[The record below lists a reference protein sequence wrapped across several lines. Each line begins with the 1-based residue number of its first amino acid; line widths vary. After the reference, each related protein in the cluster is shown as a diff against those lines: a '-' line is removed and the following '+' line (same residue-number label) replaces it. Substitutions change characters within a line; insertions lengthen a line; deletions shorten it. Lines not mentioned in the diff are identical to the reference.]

1 MSATGSAICS
11 RSASISEMEL
21 EQLRIFIA
29 VAEHGSYSAAAK
41 DLFVSHSTTSRAV
54 SALENELGVTLF
66 DRKNRI
72 LGLTQA
78 GESLLRDARELLE
91 NAAQLKNNLKE
102 FR

>member
-1 MSATGSAICS
+1 
-11 RSASISEMEL
+11 MEL
-21 EQLRIFIA
+21 EQLRIFVA

-66 DRKNRI
+66 ERDNRI
-72 LGLTQA
+72 TCLTKA

-91 NAAQLKNNLKE
+91 NAEQLKANLKE

>member
-1 MSATGSAICS
+1 
-11 RSASISEMEL
+11 MEL
-21 EQLRIFIA
+21 EQLRIFVA
-29 VAEHGSYSAAAK
+29 VAERGSYSAAAK

-54 SALENELGVTLF
+54 SALQNELGVTLF

-78 GESLLRDARELLE
+78 GQSLLRDARELLE
-91 NAAQLKNNLKE
+91 NAAQLKNNLRE

>member
-1 MSATGSAICS
+1 MSATGSAIFS
-11 RSASISEMEL
+11 RSDSTSEMEL

-72 LGLTQA
+72 LGLTPA

-91 NAAQLKNNLKE
+91 NAAQLKSNLKE

>member
-1 MSATGSAICS
+1 
-11 RSASISEMEL
+11 MEL

>member
-1 MSATGSAICS
+1 
-11 RSASISEMEL
+11 MEL
-21 EQLRIFIA
+21 EQLRIFVA

-72 LGLTQA
+72 LGLTRA
-78 GESLLRDARELLE
+78 GQSLLRDARELLE
-91 NAAQLKNNLKE
+91 NAAQLKNTLRE
-102 FR
+102 VR

>member
-1 MSATGSAICS
+1 
-11 RSASISEMEL
+11 MEL
-21 EQLRIFIA
+21 EQLRIFVA

-54 SALENELGVTLF
+54 SALESELGVTLF

-72 LGLTQA
+72 LGLSQA
-78 GESLLRDARELLE
+78 GQSLLRDARELLE
-91 NAAQLKNNLKE
+91 NAAQLKNTLRE